1 MRCLRILRIEKL
13 KNRAFCIEPPAL
25 AGGSF
30 VCRGIKT
37 KTGGFFRL
45 RKPTEYD
52 KINSEKYRKEIET
65 MRKKTDLEA
74 VKETLKLFLYMP
86 IEETDLSP
94 IIIQH
99 PIFDTGYSSVDGKI
113 VDITKPEELQKAT
126 KKMEEKIDST
136 DTLIRCSYII
146 RNSYY
151 LTFLKY
157 IKEYL
162 SLQDFSL
169 LLGKFWTEEENPN
182 GDVNVSVSLA
192 ARWFRLADKKSLMY
206 DDEYETYTALPESF
220 IAYRG
225 VAPGRNPNGMS
236 WTREYDKA
244 EWFSNRFGEGYVL
257 KGTVNKKDILAF
269 FSRRGEEEIVIEAKN
284 VQNKQKI

>member
-1 MRCLRILRIEKL
+1 MLVR
-13 KNRAFCIEPPAL
+13 
-25 AGGSF
+25 
-30 VCRGIKT
+30 
-37 KTGGFFRL
+37 FFSCVSRQNMIN
-45 RKPTEYD
+45 KPEND
-52 KINSEKYRKEIET
+52 GKEIKS
-65 MRKKTDLEA
+65 MRKMTDLEA

-113 VDITKPEELQKAT
+113 VDITKPEGFQKAT
-126 KKMEEKIDST
+126 KRWKKKLDST

-169 LLGKFWTEEENPN
+169 LLGKFFGQKKKTPERRCEC
-182 GDVNVSVSLA
+182 VSVSCGKMVSA
-192 ARWFRLADKKSLMY
+192 CRLK
-206 DDEYETYTALPESF
+206 
-220 IAYRG
+220 
-225 VAPGRNPNGMS
+225 
-236 WTREYDKA
+236 
-244 EWFSNRFGEGYVL
+244 NR
-257 KGTVNKKDILAF
+257 
-269 FSRRGEEEIVIEAKN
+269 
-284 VQNKQKI
+284 